1 MRPKDRAT
9 RVLWELRKAIMAGDD
24 ETANKLSAILNEWSV
39 GRDERR
45 TSAYAKQ
52 EVTDFL
58 GFLREDSPR
67 SGE

>member
-1 MRPKDRAT
+1 
-9 RVLWELRKAIMAGDD
+9 MAGDD

-52 EVTDFL
+52 LVTDFL